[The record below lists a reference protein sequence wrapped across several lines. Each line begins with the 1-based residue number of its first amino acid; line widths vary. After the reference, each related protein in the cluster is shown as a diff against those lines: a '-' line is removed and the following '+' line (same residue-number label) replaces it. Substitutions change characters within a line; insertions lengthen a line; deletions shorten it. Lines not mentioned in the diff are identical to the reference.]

1 MSILYI
7 DECGTSTLK
16 TTKSTIEDGNSDY
29 FIMSGI
35 LIETEEMEN
44 MYWSYRKLKEDFL
57 EDDLIELKSSLKKIK
72 FCDEKLKSNDRRQLK
87 NELKTEVY
95 NLISNS
101 NCKIFGAQFD
111 KIKMCN
117 TEKIKTKDDV
127 YRLCFET
134 LLEGL
139 VSYINSNEIDSKII
153 VMIDGMGKDHN
164 KKIYKAYR
172 DALAS
177 KKEVLKNFNEKRFS
191 PTINFVDS
199 EFTFGCQLADFVA
212 GAFWRGLERNEKKFS
227 KLLIPRLPKGQNG
240 EFINFSY
247 RICK

>member
-101 NCKIFGAQFD
+101 NCKIFGAQ
-111 KIKMCN
+111 
-117 TEKIKTKDDV
+117 
-127 YRLCFET
+127 
-134 LLEGL
+134 
-139 VSYINSNEIDSKII
+139 
-153 VMIDGMGKDHN
+153 
-164 KKIYKAYR
+164 
-172 DALAS
+172 
-177 KKEVLKNFNEKRFS
+177 
-191 PTINFVDS
+191 
-199 EFTFGCQLADFVA
+199 
-212 GAFWRGLERNEKKFS
+212 
-227 KLLIPRLPKGQNG
+227 
-240 EFINFSY
+240 
-247 RICK
+247 